1 MKVCGFTSSLGPV
14 TVVAENVAFCSPV
27 SKAETRIHFTGNTP
41 AINVYAPFHVVSAF
55 LAGSS
60 SVLDHTPA
68 QTKRPRTA
76 KRKGKA

>member
-14 TVVAENVAFCSPV
+14 TVVADNVAFCSPV
-27 SKAETRIHFTGNTP
+27 SASETRIHFVGNAP

-60 SVLDHTPA
+60 SVIDHTPE
-68 QTKRPRTA
+68 QKRPARAA